1 MAGERNRFSNVSQ
14 MENLKRLFSYIRP
27 YFPSMGLAAGLLVA
41 VAGVNLALLWIARD
55 IINSFSG
62 RVQTRD
68 LDLAIATILALLVLQ
83 ALLTMGHS
91 YLVASIGQRVVMD
104 FRTRLFEHLTGLSV
118 RFFSSRRTGELIS
131 RLTNDVQVIQNF
143 STDVPINLAK
153 HLVTLI
159 GGVAI
164 LFYINWR
171 LCILILAILP
181 LIALT
186 GIFFGRRLR
195 RLSMTIQDKQA
206 EVSTIIEEVVS
217 GIRVVKSFVTEHHEV
232 GRFRRQVGQATATAL
247 ARAGVLAIFIPTI
260 TLLTFGSAI
269 GVVWYG
275 ARQVQSGTMTP
286 GDLIAFLLYAGILI
300 GPFGAFAHLFSQV
313 KEIQGVTER
322 VFEILDTR
330 SEVADLPDALP
341 IPMIVGRVVF
351 HEVSFGYSDK
361 TEVLHQ
367 ISFEVMPGTV
377 VALVGPSGAGKS
389 TLIYLL
395 HRFYDP
401 TEGWIEIGGYDIREV
416 EPSSLYRQIGFVP
429 QEIYLFGGTIR
440 ENILYGRLDATETG
454 MVAAARAANAH
465 DFIAHLPKGY
475 DTVVGEK
482 GILLSGGQRQRIAIA
497 RAILK
502 DPKILILDEATS
514 SLDNESEALIQEAL
528 DRLMAGRTTFVI
540 AHRLTTIQKA
550 DIIFVMDQGRIV
562 EMGNHDELMTQR
574 GLYHHLYTL
583 KLAGIRG

>member
-1 MAGERNRFSNVSQ
+1 MGNKYKSVRAAQ
-14 MENLKRLFSYIRP
+14 IKNLPRLFSYIRP
-27 YFPSMGLAAGLLVA
+27 YFASMGLAAGLLMA
-41 VAGVNLALLWIARD
+41 VAGVNLTMLWIARD

-62 RVQTRD
+62 HPQTRD
-68 LDLAIATILALLVLQ
+68 LNLSIVTILALLIFQ

-104 FRTRLFEHLTGLSV
+104 FRTRLFEHLAGLSV
-118 RFFSSRRTGELIS
+118 RFFSRRRTGELIS

-153 HLVTLI
+153 QVVTLI
-159 GGVAI
+159 GGVSV

-171 LCILILAILP
+171 LCLLILAILP
-181 LIALT
+181 VIALA
-186 GIFFGRRLR
+186 GIFFGRRLKK
-195 RLSMTIQDKQA
+195 LSTAIQDKQA

-217 GIRVVKSFVTEHHEV
+217 GIRVVKSFVTEPHEV
-232 GRFRRQVGQATATAL
+232 SRFRQQISLATAMAL
-247 ARAGVLAIFIPTI
+247 ARAGVLAVFIPVI

-269 GVVWYG
+269 GVLWYG
-275 ARQVQSGTMTP
+275 ASQVQSGVMTP

-313 KEIQGVTER
+313 KEVQGATQR

-330 SEVADLPDALP
+330 PEVADLSGAVK
-341 IPMIVGRVVF
+341 IPEISGRVVF
-351 HEVSFGYSDK
+351 HGVSFGYTPE
-361 TEVLHQ
+361 TEVLHD

-401 TEGWIEIGGYDIREV
+401 TRGWIEIDGYDIQKIELA
-416 EPSSLYRQIGFVP
+416 SLYRQIGFVP

-440 ENILYGRLDATETG
+440 ENIIYGRLGATETE

-465 DFIAHLPKGY
+465 DFIAQLPNGY

-514 SLDNESEALIQEAL
+514 SLDNESETQIQEAL

-550 DIIFVMDQGRIV
+550 DVIFVMDQGRIV
-562 EMGNHDELMTQR
+562 EMGNHNELMNQR

>member
-1 MAGERNRFSNVSQ
+1 MGDKNKLSNASQ
-14 MENLKRLFSYIRP
+14 MYNLKRLFSYIRP
-27 YFPSMGLAAGLLVA
+27 YFPTMGLAGGLLIA
-41 VAGVNLALLWIARD
+41 VAGVNLAMLWIARD
-55 IINSFSG
+55 IINSFSSQT
-62 RVQTRD
+62 QTRG
-68 LDLAIATILALLVLQ
+68 LDLAIVTILVLLILQ
-83 ALLTMGHS
+83 AFLTMGHS
-91 YLVASIGQRVVMD
+91 YLVSSIGQRVVMD

-131 RLTNDVQVIQNF
+131 RLTNDVQIIQNF

-153 HLVTLI
+153 HLVTLV

-164 LFYINWR
+164 LFYINWQ

-186 GIFFGRRLR
+186 GIFFGRRLK
-195 RLSMTIQDKQA
+195 RLSRAIQDRQA

-217 GIRVVKSFVTEHHEV
+217 GIRVVKSFVTEPHEV
-232 GRFRRQVGQATATAL
+232 NRFSHQVGQATATAL
-247 ARAGVLAIFIPTI
+247 ARAGILAIFIPAI

-269 GVVWYG
+269 GVLWYG
-275 ARQVQSGTMTP
+275 ARQVQSGAMTP

-300 GPFGAFAHLFSQV
+300 GPFGAFAHLFSQI
-313 KEIQGVTER
+313 KEVQGATQR
-322 VFEILDTR
+322 VFEILDIKP
-330 SEVADLPDALP
+330 EVADLPGAFSIPP
-341 IPMIVGRVVF
+341 ITGMVVF
-351 HEVSFGYSDK
+351 HEVSFGYDNE
-361 TEVLHQ
+361 TEVLHD
-367 ISFEVMPGTV
+367 ISFEIMPGTM

-401 TEGWIEIGGYDIREV
+401 TKGWIEIDGYDIRKV
-416 EPSSLYRQIGFVP
+416 GLCSLYGQIGFVP

-440 ENILYGRLDATETG
+440 ENILYGRLDAAEME

-465 DFIAHLPKGY
+465 DFIAQLPNGY
-475 DTVVGEK
+475 DTIVGER

-528 DRLMAGRTTFVI
+528 DRLMSGRTTFVI

-550 DIIFVMDQGRIV
+550 DIIFVMDQSRIV
-562 EMGNHDELMTQR
+562 EMGNHEELMNRR